1 MFVLVAA
8 YVVVLG
14 WLTLRQQARFGTF
27 GFDMGIHDQ
36 GIWLLSQG
44 ERPFVT
50 VRGLHYLGHHL
61 NLVSLLFVPAYW
73 LGAGPSFLYLVETVF
88 LGLGAVPLY
97 LLARDVVGGRWAPVV
112 PAGAY
117 LLHPTV
123 SWINW
128 WHFHPE
134 ALAITPLLW
143 GLWFAR
149 RHRWGWFAGCI
160 AFVSTKEDLALAVLA
175 LGVVLAVSAR
185 LRRTPVDWRP
195 GAVTAAVGLAWY
207 VLAMQVVMP
216 FFHGGGEDA
225 HYVQELYPAFGD
237 DAPSIV
243 VGILSDPAKTFGL
256 LMDGDRVAY
265 YVRLLAPTG
274 FVALLGL
281 PMLLIAGPQ
290 VAANGLSALS
300 TTYDARY
307 HYSVVPAAA
316 VAAATVWGLGL
327 LRRRGAVALRVGLV
341 TLAISAGVSHRTWA
355 VTPIGRPYDEGYWL
369 SERDRQETFE
379 RAVAAVPDHASLS
392 ATYFFVP
399 HLTHRRLVYEWP
411 NPWIPGNWGFA
422 NRSPGDP
429 SAIDY
434 LLVDEREGQAAEL
447 LASLRSSEFVETVFD
462 EEDVVVVARAIT
474 RPAR

>member
-1 MFVLVAA
+1 MLVTA

-14 WLTLRQQARFGTF
+14 WLTIRQQARFGTF

-73 LGAGPSFLYLVETVF
+73 LGAGPSFLFIVETAF
-88 LGLGAVPLY
+88 LGLGAVPVF
-97 LLARDVVGGRWAPVV
+97 LLARDIVGGRWAPVV
-112 PAGAY
+112 PAAAY

-143 GLWFAR
+143 SLWFAR
-149 RHRWGWFAGCI
+149 RHRWGWFAASI
-160 AFVSTKEDLALAVLA
+160 TFVLSTKEDLALAVLA
-175 LGVVLAVSAR
+175 LGVVLAVAAWVQ
-185 LRRTPVDWRP
+185 RRPWTP
-195 GAVTAAVGLAWY
+195 GAVTAVVGLGWY

-225 HYVQELYPAFGD
+225 HYVQELYPDFGS

-243 VGILSDPAKTFGL
+243 VGVLSDPAKTFGL
-256 LMDGDRVAY
+256 LLDGDRLGY
-265 YVRLLAPTG
+265 YARLLAPTG
-274 FVALLGL
+274 FVGLLGL
-281 PMLLIAGPQ
+281 PMLLVAGPQ

-307 HYSVVPAAA
+307 HYSVVPVAA
-316 VAAATVWGLGL
+316 VAAASVWGLGR
-327 LRRRGAVALRVGLV
+327 LRRWGRVALRVGLV
-341 TLAISAGVSHRTWA
+341 VLALGAGAGHRAWA
-355 VTPIGRPYDEGYWL
+355 LTPLGRAYDDGYWL
-369 SERDRQETFE
+369 EARHRHATFE
-379 RAVAAVPDHASLS
+379 RAIAAVPGDASVS
-392 ATYFFVP
+392 ATYFLVP
-399 HLTHRRLVYEWP
+399 HLTHRTHVYEWP
-411 NPWIPGNWGFA
+411 NPWVPGNWGFA
-422 NRSPGDP
+422 NRAPDDP
-429 SAIDY
+429 SGVDY
-434 LLVDEREGQAAEL
+434 VLVDTVEGQAPDL
-447 LASLRSSEFVETVFD
+447 LASLRASVFTDTVF
-462 EEDVVVVARAIT
+462 EEDGVLVVARPAM